1 MLAVLILCRIAYTI
15 LALFRSVTLRSD
27 RNRATPWRVLLRWV
41 RDALVAATAEHLA
54 GLRPRQVAPVTL

>member
-1 MLAVLILCRIAYTI
+1 MLAVLVLRRIAYTI

-27 RNRATPWRVLLRWV
+27 HNRATPWLVLLRSV

-54 GLRPRQVAPVTL
+54 GLRPREVATVTP